1 MMHNHIESRIPRGVQ
16 IILVFLLFPAS
27 FFLFFPALHAGVEK
41 NLSSLELAEKAF
53 WNLNYRK
60 ADSIY
65 TAELAR
71 SPGNAELYWKKARTE
86 VSIAESDDYDKK
98 EARIRDYRLAEEHA
112 RKSISLD
119 STSSKGHAWLAAS
132 LGIMADKI
140 GSKEKLKRANEVK
153 RELDIALRLNPND
166 ETALSILGSY
176 YKEAANIG
184 WLQRFLGNTFVGKMP
199 EGNILLSEKAF
210 RKAILADP
218 RIIRNYHELGL
229 LLLEN
234 DRKAEAVP
242 LLKMALDKPVLF
254 ASDRRRLEE
263 IRQLLKTTSDE

>member
-1 MMHNHIESRIPRGVQ
+1 MMHNLIGNRIPRGAQ
-16 IILVFLLFPAS
+16 IVLFS
-27 FFLFFPALHAGVEK
+27 VLFTVSLFLFFPALHAETEK
-41 NLSSLELAEKAF
+41 NLSALELAEKAF

-65 TAELAR
+65 IAELAR

-98 EARIRDYRLAEEHA
+98 EARMRDYRQAEEHA

-132 LGIMADKI
+132 LGIMADNV
-140 GSKEKLKRANEVK
+140 GSKEKLRRANEVK
-153 RELDIALRLNPND
+153 RELDIALRINPHD

-184 WLQRFLGNTFVGKMP
+184 WLQRLLGNTFVGKMP
-199 EGNILLSEKAF
+199 EGNIQLAEKAF

-263 IRQLLKTTSDE
+263 IRQSLKKLSNE